1 MFEALLQDLVFA
13 VRLWRVRPVL
23 AVVIVLTLA
32 LGFSA
37 TSVMVSVVQTV
48 LLEPLPYSDPS
59 RLVVVRAG
67 LPGQRRAVAQ
77 LSGPEVVALKDRARR
92 GTSLRVSDKGGVSVY
107 GLGRFPVT
115 LYKEQWLKLLAMADE
130 IRAFIRDN
138 AARLKTK
145 T

>member
-77 LSGPEVVALKDRARR
+77 LSGPEVVALKDRARTIDTAGAVWAR
-92 GTSLRVSDKGGVSVY
+92 PGALGGSGSGVERVGTR
-107 GLGRFPVT
+107 
-115 LYKEQWLKLLAMADE
+115 Q
-130 IRAFIRDN
+130 
-138 AARLKTK
+138 
-145 T
+145 